1 MRAVLSRRV
10 LFHRSTRADLVYC
23 LASLTILGAIIG
35 WAVVSTARVSEGVA
49 AFLAGR
55 FGERSPAGPPLALDA
70 ARTLALFLAYDLGFF
85 VDHTLKH
92 RIPALWELHK
102 THHSAEVLTPLVNFR
117 VHPLNSLILANTL
130 SLFIGV
136 AGGAATYLLG
146 RRATSFLLFDDNV
159 LMVLYIYLT
168 AQLQHTQIWIPF
180 TGVWGR
186 VFMSPA
192 HHQLHHSADPA
203 HYNCNMGASLA
214 LWDWLAGSLRLPS
227 AQSPR
232 LKYGASGFD
241 HDPHGPIGFIIEP
254 ALKFAAA
261 LAPRR
266 AALALPSLRPRVKRG
281 GSNPGVG
288 VLRSHGLLRPPR

>member
-1 MRAVLSRRV
+1 MRAVFSRRV
-10 LFHRSTRADLVYC
+10 LLHRSARADLVYC
-23 LASLTILGAIIG
+23 LASLAMFGAILG
-35 WAVVSTARVSEGVA
+35 WAVVSTTWVGEGVA
-49 AFLAGR
+49 SFLANR
-55 FGERSPAGPPLALDA
+55 FGERTPQAPAFALDA
-70 ARTLALFLAYDLGFF
+70 ARTLVLFLAYDLGFF

-92 RIPALWELHK
+92 KIPALWELHK

-136 AGGAATYLLG
+136 IGGAATYILG
-146 RRATSFLLFDDNV
+146 RRTTSFLLFDDNV

-180 TGVWGR
+180 TGVLGR

-203 HYNCNMGASLA
+203 HFNCNMGASLA
-214 LWDWLAGSLRLPS
+214 IWDWLVGSLRLPS
-227 AQSPR
+227 PRSPR

-241 HDPHGPIGFIIEP
+241 HDPHGAMGLVVEP
-254 ALKFAAA
+254 AAKFFAA
-261 LAPRR
+261 LARIAAPSAARAPFSRLREKAARR
-266 AALALPSLRPRVKRG
+266 AG
-281 GSNPGVG
+281 
-288 VLRSHGLLRPPR
+288 